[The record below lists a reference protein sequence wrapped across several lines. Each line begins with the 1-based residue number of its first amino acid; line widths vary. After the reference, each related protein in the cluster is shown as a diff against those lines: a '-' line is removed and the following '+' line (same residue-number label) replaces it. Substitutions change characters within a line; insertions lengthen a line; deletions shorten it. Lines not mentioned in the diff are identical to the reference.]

1 MTIAKRTSVSGRD
14 HGLFIAATV
23 VGAICVA
30 SAGTLLIMAF
40 GLV

>member
-1 MTIAKRTSVSGRD
+1 MSLAKRSQAPGRD
-14 HGLFIAATV
+14 HGLFIAASV
-23 VGAICVA
+23 VGAICIA